1 MSVGHLITLLAVVV
15 GTGGLL
21 YCIRKWG
28 KSSRAEPFPRS
39 LRSTTGE
46 HGDKVSDTTSERTP
60 CPKSREGEEVTRD
73 LRMSNGAAEQST
85 AAMEEHTPSLI
96 ADGPSTR
103 AESGVRP
110 EEASE
115 QSDFT
120 VFPEDE
126 QVNRLLRTPAQGE
139 VFEELEASQDE
150 RNSPQNQMTPGES
163 EPSEK
168 PNAGHSLQSVE
179 TATTAVGLT
188 DRPAKDYANVDVATT
203 QEPPSARNVM
213 AVTGATSTQDNE
225 QPSGPVNQDGG
236 DDTKE
241 EPAKRGQLSRKK
253 QARKKPRKYKGIAR
267 AAPQTNDVASFPK
280 LPERERVVSQESSL
294 PVQIRLRFDRGG
306 FCNVSLLARKAAYL
320 PEEITV
326 SAPEGEVYL
335 RAMQDEWYQDIVPDD
350 ISSVLR
356 NGTVWTQEGENGQCT
371 WSLSGR
377 ELYVLADRSDVSGYV
392 SQPCLDLGRD
402 HVILCTEPLRSR
414 VEEAIRDAQAQPT
427 TVLDQSFGIPPGW
440 LVFRNVVPSAPVP
453 PADDA
458 DIFNALRP
466 LPRIKISLE
475 RGIRIRHANWLEGHP
490 PSIRVYGDPEHASE
504 VRIDGRVAERLAD
517 GAYRTSAWDA
527 VGQHTVWCAGS
538 SKSYQIVPFEAS
550 WELWDAYT
558 FPVAVGKSQR
568 LAICGPNVRAV
579 SSEPWGSESFS
590 VPESNPVLLGPRPGQ
605 IVTAEKASPL
615 HGTPVIASPGF
626 RPIWALPRDPFHC
639 DKKTTRILCVAG
651 SELQQPKM
659 CDGGGSSNC
668 TDAEV
673 AQWARLIL
681 NAGRKGM
688 TKNPDTEP
696 VNALWHSYKRLARH
710 IWRSRR

>member
-15 GTGGLL
+15 GTGVLI
-21 YCIRKWG
+21 YCVRKWG

-39 LRSTTGE
+39 PRSTTGE

-60 CPKSREGEEVTRD
+60 CPESRGGEEVTRD
-73 LRMSNGAAEQST
+73 LRMSIGGAEQST
-85 AAMEEHTPSLI
+85 AAMEERTPALI
-96 ADGPSTR
+96 ADGPSMM

-126 QVNRLLRTPAQGE
+126 Q
-139 VFEELEASQDE
+139 
-150 RNSPQNQMTPGES
+150 MTPGES

-168 PNAGHSLQSVE
+168 PNSGHPLQPVE
-179 TATTAVGLT
+179 AATTAVGLT
-188 DRPAKDYANVDVATT
+188 DRPGEDYADVDADVATP
-203 QEPPSARNVM
+203 QEPSSATNVM
-213 AVTGATSTQDNE
+213 AVTGATSAQDNG
-225 QPSGPVNQDGG
+225 QPSGPVIQDGG

-241 EPAKRGQLSRKK
+241 EPAKRDQLSRKK
-253 QARKKPRKYKGIAR
+253 QARKRPRKYKGIAR
-267 AAPQTNDVASFPK
+267 AVPQTNDVASFPK

-294 PVQIRLRFDRGG
+294 LVQIRLRFDRGG
-306 FCNVSLLARKAAYL
+306 FCNVSLLARRAAYL
-320 PEEITV
+320 PEEFTV

-356 NGTVWTQEGENGQCT
+356 NGTVWTQEGENGQCI

-377 ELYVLADRSDVSGYV
+377 ELYVLAARSDVSGYV
-392 SQPCLDLGRD
+392 SQPRLDLGRD
-402 HVILCTEPLRSR
+402 HVILCTETLRSR
-414 VEEAIRDAQAQPT
+414 VEEAIRDARAQPT

-440 LVFRNVVPSAPVP
+440 LLFRNVVPSAPVP
-453 PADDA
+453 PTDDA

-517 GAYRTSAWDA
+517 GAYRTSSSDA

-558 FPVAVGKSQR
+558 FPVAAGKSQR

-590 VPESNPVLLGPRPGQ
+590 IPESNPVLLGPKPGQ

-615 HGTPVIASPGF
+615 GGTPVIASPGF
-626 RPIWALPRDPFHC
+626 RPIWALPRDPLHC

-651 SELQQPKM
+651 CELQQPKM

-668 TDAEV
+668 TDAAV
-673 AQWARLIL
+673 AQWSRLIL
-681 NAGRKGM
+681 DAGRKGM

-696 VNALWHSYKRLARH
+696 VNALWKSYKHLARH